1 MVFIHCL
8 LKPGSWCI
16 WFLKHIV
23 RFFMVI
29 LSEAAGVFSSELI
42 EIIYSG
48 YQIDLLEQA
57 TRLYS
62 SEASKEFIEHI
73 RWPIQPQVI
82 L

>member
-1 MVFIHCL
+1 MVSQAYSEVFQVY
-8 LKPGSWCI
+8 SE
-16 WFLKHIV
+16 
-23 RFFMVI
+23 VI

-48 YQIDLLEQA
+48 YQIDPLEQA

-62 SEASKEFIEHI
+62 LEASKEFIEHI
-73 RWPIQPQVI
+73 RRPIQPQVI